1 MEGDFCMKYDD
12 VKPVPHRAVRVWL
25 ADGSRMLG
33 MWTGEKWWSAK
44 GEINPVKWELEERPK
59 RPKSLRKRY
68 GVPRKKSELRPAGGA
83 RGVQGKGKF
92 WQFQGRSLEILPF
105 FTA

>member
-1 MEGDFCMKYDD
+1 MKYDD

-44 GEINPVKWELEERPK
+44 GEINPVRWELEERVK
-59 RPKSLRKRY
+59 KTKKLEKALRQAEKE
-68 GVPRKKSELRPAGGA
+68 GEP
-83 RGVQGKGKF
+83 
-92 WQFQGRSLEILPF
+92 
-105 FTA
+105 